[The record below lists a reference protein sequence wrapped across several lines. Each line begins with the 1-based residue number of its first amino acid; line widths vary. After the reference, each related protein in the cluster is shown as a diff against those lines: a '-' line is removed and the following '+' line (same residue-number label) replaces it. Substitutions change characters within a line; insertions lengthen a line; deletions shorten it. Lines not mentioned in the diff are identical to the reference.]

1 MKNLFAFLTVL
12 TMMAL
17 ASCTG
22 HSGNTEILSESGN
35 TALDLYYQYADR
47 ENLTVAYLGDFSLE
61 GCKIDAL
68 MIQANDEEDW
78 EQLKNEFGMQS
89 DADSLWDSS
98 ASPEGEKKVSVG
110 LEIDADFVSELGL
123 DTITDLGQVDER
135 RFNRMT
141 QIIADKMREVVNAT
155 VADDSPVI
163 IGDKSMS
170 LDEYLNTLAV
180 AVAND
185 LLNEVVEKNKAARQ
199 NDTLDAS
206 NMEAGDSTRRGYVSA
221 ADNNNRTIWLF
232 FYNSQEECNNILTH
246 IREDIVFKDRIL
258 TPALSSRRGR

>member
-1 MKNLFAFLTVL
+1 MKNLFAFLTIL

-17 ASCTG
+17 ASCSS
-22 HSGNTEILSESGN
+22 HTESSSESGN
-35 TALDLYYQYADR
+35 AALDLYYQYADR
-47 ENLTVAYLGDFSLE
+47 VNLTVAYLGDFSLE

-78 EQLKNEFGMQS
+78 ERLKNEFGMQS
-89 DADSLWDSS
+89 EVDSLRDSVDL
-98 ASPEGEKKVSVG
+98 EGEKKVSVG
-110 LEIDADFVSELGL
+110 LEIDANFVSELGL

-135 RFNRMT
+135 RFNRLT
-141 QIIADKMREVVNAT
+141 QIIADKMREVVDAT

-185 LLNEVVEKNKAARQ
+185 LLNEVVEKNKAVRQ
-199 NDTLDAS
+199 NHTIDSS

-221 ADNNNRTIWLF
+221 ADNDKHIIWLF
-232 FYNSQEECNNILTH
+232 FYDNQEECNTILTH
-246 IREDIVFKDRIL
+246 IREDIIVNE
-258 TPALSSRRGR
+258 